1 METAQSRTTS
11 GATGLRPGLWLLAAA
26 IALFAPVAARP
37 DQAAAPAKFTEEAGH
52 LPDGTEYL
60 MRMPPEWNGALIRDL
75 DFASGANHSRW
86 AALLEKGFAL
96 AGTGRHRLR
105 LYQYDPVREIGNLDR
120 VLGMFDRR
128 FGRPKRVIQ
137 YGCSGGG
144 AVGLFIAEDFSNRID
159 GVIAMAAHIPVWQM
173 NTFLDG
179 WFVLKALIAPDLP
192 IVDLPVQA
200 SGGTD
205 HGTEGDL
212 PEAWRRAINAA
223 QQTAEGR
230 ARIALAFTVGQWPAW
245 AGHRLTPQPA
255 PDETAALQHAM
266 YHTLFHNAENP
277 GGEARIRKELAA
289 NGQQLSWNTG
299 VDYREF
305 FENGNES
312 LKRAVRQMYQQS
324 GLDLDADL
332 GRVNA
337 FPRVAASPYA
347 LQWWNTP
354 GRTAKGT
361 PKIPLLRMHEV
372 GDQQVPLSLVQGYED
387 LIRANGKDD
396 LYRLAIVNAPAHC
409 NYTAAETMAAVQTM
423 MRRLDT
429 GQWGST
435 DPEQLNTLAK
445 SQHGSAARFT
455 RLDPHAQKKY
465 NRTWAPAASP
475 VAETAPGARVSVPTP
490 TAPSRAAAPQSEFT
504 DDRGKLPDGT
514 DYLIRVPAAW
524 NGTVIRDLDY
534 AANAGSRDSWRNY
547 SYLLGKG
554 YALIGTGRHP
564 LRALRYDPA
573 VEIANL
579 DRVLNLFDR
588 RFRRPDRV
596 IQFGCSGGGAVTL
609 GVAEDFS
616 SRIDGAVAMAA
627 HIPVWQM
634 NTFLD
639 GWFALK
645 ALIAPDL
652 PVVNLPFDASGAIRP
667 DIPVAWRRAI
677 NAAQQTPEGR
687 ARIAL
692 AFTLGQWPA
701 WVNGLTA
708 QPDLANAAELQHSMF
723 HAVFQTATDPGGNS
737 RIRKE
742 LAALGQQLS
751 WNAGIDYREF
761 FENGNE
767 SFKRAVRQ
775 LYQEAGLQ
783 LDADLGRVNAFPR
796 VSASPYALEWWNAPG
811 RTAKGDPKIP
821 LLRIHEIGDPS
832 IPPSLVQGYDDL
844 VRANRKGELYRTAYV
859 EAASHCGFTA
869 AEAMAAIETMVRRL
883 DTGRW
888 DSTDPTQM
896 NLLAKSLHGSPARFT
911 SIERYAQKKYNR
923 TWAPAG
929 GARTMR

>member
-1 METAQSRTTS
+1 MRL
-11 GATGLRPGLWLLAAA
+11 GVWLLAAA
-26 IALFAPVAARP
+26 IVVFPAVAAPP
-37 DQAAAPAKFTEEAGH
+37 DKAAAQAKFTEEGGH

-60 MRMPPEWNGALIRDL
+60 MRVPSNWNGTLIRDL
-75 DFASGANHSRW
+75 DYASGSNSPRW
-86 AALLEKGFAL
+86 AALLEKGYAL

-105 LYQYDPVREIGNLDR
+105 LYQYDPVREIANLDR
-120 VLGMFDRR
+120 VLGLFATR

-137 YGCSGGG
+137 HGCSGGG
-144 AVGLFIAEDFSNRID
+144 AVGLFIAEDFSNGID
-159 GVIAMAAHIPVWQM
+159 GVIASAAHIPVWQM

-223 QQTAEGR
+223 QQTPEGQ
-230 ARIALAFTVGQWPAW
+230 ARIALAFTLGQWPAW
-245 AGHRLTPQPA
+245 AGHRLTPQPEL
-255 PDETAALQHAM
+255 DNTAELQHSM

-299 VDYREF
+299 IDYREF

-312 LKRAVRQMYQQS
+312 FKRAVRQLYREA

-332 GRVNA
+332 GRINA
-337 FPRVAASPYA
+337 FPRVSASPYA
-347 LQWWNTP
+347 LEWWNTP

-372 GDQQVPLSLVQGYED
+372 GDQQVPLSLVQGYGD
-387 LIRANGKDD
+387 LVRANGKDD
-396 LYRLAIVNAPAHC
+396 LYRLAVVNSPAHC
-409 NYTAAETMAAVQTM
+409 NYTAAETMAAVETM

-435 DPEQLNTLAK
+435 DPEQLNTLGK
-445 SQHGSAARFT
+445 SLHGSAARFT
-455 RLDPHAQKKY
+455 HINRYAQKKY
-465 NRTWAPAASP
+465 NRTWSPGSPAAP
-475 VAETAPGARVSVPTP
+475 PAGRAVAATGARQEATRMLPALSDG
-490 TAPSRAAAPQSEFT
+490 AAAQTKVTEEG
-504 DDRGKLPDGT
+504 GKLPDGT
-514 DYLIRVPAAW
+514 EYLMRVPANW

-534 AANAGSRDSWRNY
+534 ASNAGSRDSWRNY
-547 SYLLGKG
+547 SYLIGRG

-579 DRVLNLFDR
+579 DRVLDMFDK

-609 GVAEDFS
+609 SVAEDFS

-639 GWFALK
+639 GWFTLK

-652 PVVNLPFDASGAIRP
+652 PVVDLPFDASGRIRP
-667 DIPVAWRRAI
+667 DIPEAWRRAI

-701 WVNGLTA
+701 WVNGLTP
-708 QPDLANAAELQHSMF
+708 QPRLEDAAELQHSMY

-751 WNAGIDYREF
+751 WNTGIDYREF

-767 SFKRAVRQ
+767 SFKHAVRQ
-775 LYQEAGLQ
+775 LYQEAGLH
-783 LDADLGRVNAFPR
+783 LEADLARVNAFPR

-844 VRANRKGELYRTAYV
+844 VRANRRDDLYRTAYV
-859 EAASHCGFTA
+859 QAASHCGFTA
-869 AEAMAAIETMVRRL
+869 AEAMAAIETMMRRL

-888 DSTDPTQM
+888 ASTDPAQM
-896 NLLAKSLHGSPARFT
+896 NTLAKSLHGSAARFT
-911 SIERYAQKKYNR
+911 RIDRYAQKKYNR

-929 GARTMR
+929 RPPTLP

>member
-1 METAQSRTTS
+1 MR
-11 GATGLRPGLWLLAAA
+11 
-26 IALFAPVAARP
+26 
-37 DQAAAPAKFTEEAGH
+37 
-52 LPDGTEYL
+52 LP
-60 MRMPPEWNGALIRDL
+60 PNWNGTLIRDL
-75 DFASGANHSRW
+75 DYASGSNHPRW
-86 AALLEKGFAL
+86 AALLDKGFAL

-120 VLGMFDRR
+120 VLGMFDQH

-137 YGCSGGG
+137 HGCSGGG

-159 GVIAMAAHIPVWQM
+159 GVIATAAHIPVWQM

-179 WFVLKALIAPDLP
+179 WFVLKALIAPDLA

-212 PEAWRRAINAA
+212 PEAWRRAINVA
-223 QQTAEGR
+223 QQTPEGR
-230 ARIALAFTVGQWPAW
+230 ARIALAFTLGQWPAW
-245 AGHRLTPQPA
+245 AGHRLTPQPELENPA
-255 PDETAALQHAM
+255 DLQHSM

-299 VDYREF
+299 IDYREF

-312 LKRAVRQMYQQS
+312 FKRAVRQLYQEA
-324 GLDLDADL
+324 GLELDADL
-332 GRVNA
+332 GRINA
-337 FPRVAASPYA
+337 FPRVSASPYA
-347 LQWWNTP
+347 LEWWNTP
-354 GRTAKGT
+354 GRTAKGA
-361 PKIPLLRMHEV
+361 PKIPVLRMHEV
-372 GDQQVPLSLVQGYED
+372 GDQQVPLSLVQGYGD
-387 LIRANGKDD
+387 LVRANGRDD
-396 LYRLAIVNAPAHC
+396 LYRLAVVNSPAHC
-409 NYTAAETMAAVQTM
+409 SYTAAETMAAVETM

-435 DPEQLNTLAK
+435 DPEQLSTLGK
-445 SQHGSAARFT
+445 SLHDSAARFT
-455 RLDPHAQKKY
+455 HIVRYAQKKY
-465 NRTWAPAASP
+465 NRTWAPGSPAAPPAGRS
-475 VAETAPGARVSVPTP
+475 VAVAGARQDATRRLPAVSDG
-490 TAPSRAAAPQSEFT
+490 AAAHTTFT
-504 DDRGKLPDGT
+504 EEGGKLPDGT
-514 DYLIRVPAAW
+514 EYLMRVPASW

-534 AANAGSRDSWRNY
+534 ASNAGSRNSWRNY
-547 SYLLGKG
+547 SYLLDKG

-579 DRVLNLFDR
+579 DRVLEMFDR

-616 SRIDGAVAMAA
+616 SRIDGAVSLAA

-639 GWFALK
+639 GWFTLK

-652 PVVNLPFDASGAIRP
+652 PVVDLPFEASGEVRP
-667 DIPVAWRRAI
+667 DIPEAWRRAI

-701 WVNGLTA
+701 WVNGLTP
-708 QPDLANAAELQHSMF
+708 QPRLDDAAELQHSMY
-723 HAVFQTATDPGGNS
+723 HAVFQTASAPGGNG

-742 LAALGQQLS
+742 LAASGQQLS
-751 WNAGIDYREF
+751 WNTGVDYREF

-767 SFKRAVRQ
+767 SFKQAVRQ

-783 LDADLGRVNAFPR
+783 LDADLARVNAFPR

-821 LLRIHEIGDPS
+821 LLRLHEIGDPS

-844 VRANRKGELYRTAYV
+844 VRANGRDNLYRTAYV
-859 EAASHCGFTA
+859 QSASHCGYNA
-869 AEAMAAIETMVRRL
+869 AEAMAAIETMMRRL

-888 DSTDPTQM
+888 GGTDPESLNT
-896 NLLAKSLHGSPARFT
+896 LAKSQHGSAARFT
-911 SIERYAQKKYNR
+911 SIDRYAQKKYNR

-929 GARTMR
+929 RPPALP